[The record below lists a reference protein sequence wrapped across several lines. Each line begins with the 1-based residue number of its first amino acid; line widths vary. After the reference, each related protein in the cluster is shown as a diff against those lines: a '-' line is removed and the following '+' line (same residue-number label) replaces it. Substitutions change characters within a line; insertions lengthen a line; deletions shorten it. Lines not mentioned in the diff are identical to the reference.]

1 MIYLFPEQLKA
12 LRRGSGLTLSQLAKQ
27 LNEMNIDD
35 ELRTHPNS
43 GPQIGSWERGINTP
57 SYSEV
62 MKLAIFFG
70 VSLDFIVG
78 RVNQQI
84 DIEKIFTLNNDLI
97 FDGKQLSSKERA
109 ESYSILKAYFIGKN
123 LTDSHGSENKE
134 SRDYKEI
141 TLNFNDKKLTD

>member
-1 MIYLFPEQLKA
+1 MFPEQLKA
-12 LRRGSGLTLSQLAKQ
+12 LRRGSGLTLSQLARQ

-35 ELRTHPNS
+35 ELKTHPNS

-84 DIEKIFTLNNDLI
+84 DIEKIFTLNNDLV
-97 FDGKQLSSKERA
+97 FDGKQLSGRDRA
-109 ESYSILKAYFIGKN
+109 ESYSILKAYFIGKS
-123 LTDSHGSENKE
+123 LTTLHGSDNKE
-134 SRDYKEI
+134 SKSYKEI
-141 TLNFNDKKLTD
+141 TFSFSDRKSTD

>member
-1 MIYLFPEQLKA
+1 MNYMFPEQLKA
-12 LRRGSGLTLSQLAKQ
+12 LRKGSGLTLSQLAKQ

-35 ELRTHPNS
+35 ELKTHPNS

-57 SYSEV
+57 SYAEV

-70 VSLDFIVG
+70 VSLDFMVG

-84 DIEKIFTLNNDLI
+84 DIEKIFTLNNDLV

-109 ESYSILKAYFIGKN
+109 ESYSILKAYFIGKG
-123 LTDSHGSENKE
+123 LTNVHGSDNKE
-134 SRDYKEI
+134 SKGYKEI
-141 TLNFNDKKLTD
+141 TFSLGDRKLTD